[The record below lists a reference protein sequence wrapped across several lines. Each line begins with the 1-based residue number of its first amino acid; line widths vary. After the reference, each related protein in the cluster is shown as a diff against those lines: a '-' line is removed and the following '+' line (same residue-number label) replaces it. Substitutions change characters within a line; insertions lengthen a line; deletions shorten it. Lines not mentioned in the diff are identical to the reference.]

1 MKICHFL
8 PWYSPAR
15 IGGTEIYILQLSK
28 KLVEEGN
35 EVLIICPASANG
47 TEHFDVQGIPV
58 IAASSIVEEPS
69 SFKIKMGMLPPPQLN
84 EFNSFLQEIRP
95 DILHFHC
102 FWPSQIYYLETAN
115 KLGIKTFITPHLA
128 GFTCLRDDLM
138 REGKIPCDGKV
149 LIDRCSHCL
158 LHNRSKGNGAIQEVA
173 FGISKILFKAGI
185 HTGYSN
191 KLSRLFSIPFFVKN
205 KLDILKRIQVA
216 ADTVIAISPWYRQ
229 VLLDNDFEPGKVK
242 LILTNPYLQANVI
255 LPEHKNDVLKI
266 CFIGRQNREKGLDIL
281 LEALSLV
288 PHEKVQLHLF
298 GKVYPGLL
306 EKEISDLKAKDY
318 KIYQHGETP
327 HPVMMDELKKMD
339 VLCLPTP
346 GKEMA
351 PLVIQEAFACG
362 VPVIGSDLGG
372 ITDAITEGTNG
383 FLFGHSNAVDLASK
397 INVLIDDPRLLD
409 QMKRA
414 TVNSLIQAE
423 TAPMHIKLYR
433 ELLGVQANPGI
444 SIQGSHVMNDKG
456 NYN

>member
-28 KLVEEGN
+28 KLIEQDN
-35 EVLIICPASANG
+35 EVLIICPASANT
-47 TEHFDVQGIPV
+47 TERFEVQGIPV
-58 IAASSIVEEPS
+58 IASSSILEEPS

-84 EFNSFLQEIRP
+84 EFDSFLQEIRP

-102 FWPSQIYYLETAN
+102 FWPSQIYYLETA
-115 KLGIKTFITPHLA
+115 KKQGIKTLITPHLA

-138 REGKIPCDGKV
+138 REGKVPCDGKV
-149 LIDRCSHCL
+149 FIDRCSHCL
-158 LHNRSKGNGAIQEVA
+158 LHNRSKGNVVIQEVA
-173 FGISKILFKAGI
+173 YGISKLLFKAGI

-216 ADTVIAISPWYRQ
+216 ADTVIAISAWYRK

-242 LILTNPYLQANVI
+242 LILTNPYLKINVL
-255 LPEHKNDVLKI
+255 LPEHNTDVLKI
-266 CFIGRQNREKGLDIL
+266 CFIGRQNREKGLHIL

-288 PHEKVQLHLF
+288 PNQKVQLHLF
-298 GKVYPGLL
+298 GKTFPGLL
-306 EKEISDLKAKDY
+306 EKEISYMKAKGY
-318 KIYQHGETP
+318 EICQHGETP
-327 HPVMMDELKKMD
+327 HQVMLDELKKMD

-351 PLVIQEAFACG
+351 PLVIQEAFAFG

-383 FLFGHSNAVDLASK
+383 LLFGHSNAIDLASK
-397 INVLIDDPRLLD
+397 INILIENPRLLK
-409 QMKRA
+409 QMKKA
-414 TVNSLIQAE
+414 TVNSLIKAE
-423 TAPMHIKLYR
+423 TAHMHIKLYR
-433 ELLGVQANPGI
+433 ELLD
-444 SIQGSHVMNDKG
+444 IQIHTQTLIPTSSVMNDKG
-456 NYN
+456 EI